1 MNPVPDLKTS
11 PILDLAG
18 LTLEVT
24 SLERAAVF
32 YTGLLGLELVS
43 HEESRGTLELRFA
56 NGQRL
61 NCWMPI
67 TRQVNNPR
75 LATLGARGGSH
86 VHFAMQI
93 PVGTRAAA
101 KASLDAHGVNW
112 QEIDLGDEDFHDHGL
127 YFFDPFG
134 HGLELREV
142 VTDPRDPRA
151 PVVAPGPASSRA
163 QTLPVI
169 GLREV
174 ALAFTDFTAM
184 LERLPRAY
192 GLALH
197 NCLAERDFAQFTL
210 AAQTEDDGRHTPRRW
225 LYAWDPQVGLAGM
238 LGGEHALVS
247 FYADVDAV
255 TALVVEAGRAHL
267 RDAHGLVVR
276 DPAGHTFEFLEL
288 I

>member
-1 MNPVPDLKTS
+1 MS

-24 SLERAAVF
+24 NLERAVVF
-32 YTGLLGLELVS
+32 YGHVLGLDLIA
-43 HEESRGTLELRFA
+43 RDDAAGTLELRFT
-56 NGQRL
+56 NGQHLR
-61 NCWMPI
+61 CWMPI
-67 TRQVNNPR
+67 TKQTSAPR
-75 LATLGARGGSH
+75 LGTLGARGGSH

-93 PVGTRAAA
+93 PVGTRGAAQA
-101 KASLDAHGVNW
+101 ALDAHGIHW
-112 QEIDLGDEDFHDHGL
+112 TEIDLGDDEFHDYGL
-127 YFFDPFG
+127 YFFDAFG

-142 VTDPRDPRA
+142 VIDPRDPRA
-151 PVVAPGPASSRA
+151 PVVAPASPSSRPH
-163 QTLPVI
+163 TLPVI

-174 ALAFTDFTAM
+174 ALAFTDFAAM

-197 NCLAERDFAQFTL
+197 KCQTERNFAQFTL
-210 AAQTEDDGRHTPRRW
+210 AACAEDDGKHTPRRW

-247 FYADVDAV
+247 FYADLGAV
-255 TALVVEAGRAHL
+255 TTLVLSAGLPHL
-267 RDAHGLVVR
+267 RDAHGLAVL
-276 DPAGHTFEFLEL
+276 DPAGHVFEFLEP

>member
-1 MNPVPDLKTS
+1 MS
-11 PILDLAG
+11 PIADLAG

-24 SLERAAVF
+24 SLERAVVF
-32 YTGLLGLELVS
+32 YTGLLGLELIAKDNDAG
-43 HEESRGTLELRFA
+43 RLELRFG
-56 NGQRL
+56 NGQFLR
-61 NCWMPI
+61 CWMPI
-67 TRQVNNPR
+67 TKRVNDPR

-86 VHFAMQI
+86 VHFALQI

-101 KASLDAHGVNW
+101 KLALDAHGIHW
-112 QEIDLGDEDFHDHGL
+112 QEIDLGDEEFHDFGL

-151 PVVAPGPASSRA
+151 PVVAPGKPSS
-163 QTLPVI
+163 QPHTLPVI

-184 LERLPRAY
+184 LERLPKAY

-197 NCLAERDFAQFTL
+197 KCQAERNFAQFTL
-210 AAQTEDDGRHTPRRW
+210 ARQTEEDGQHTPRRW
-225 LYAWDPQVGLAGM
+225 LYIWDPQVGLAGM

-247 FYADVDAV
+247 FYANLEAV
-255 TALVVEAGRAHL
+255 MALVVKAGLPHL
-267 RDAHGLVVR
+267 RDAHGLAVL
-276 DPAGHTFEFLEL
+276 DPSGHVFEFLEPN
-288 I
+288 